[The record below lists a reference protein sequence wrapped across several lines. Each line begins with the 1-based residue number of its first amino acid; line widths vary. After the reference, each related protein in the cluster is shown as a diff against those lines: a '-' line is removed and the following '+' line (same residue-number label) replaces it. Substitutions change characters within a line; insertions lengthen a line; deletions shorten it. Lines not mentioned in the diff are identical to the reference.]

1 MTFLRSTCSYCGVG
15 CGVLIKKNPH
25 TGEIHLK
32 GDESH
37 PASRGK
43 LCSKGMNLH
52 HVAMDTSDR
61 LTVPRMRVNRQ
72 APLQDVSWETA
83 LNRAAAVFKGLI
95 DKFGPD
101 SVGFYLSGQLLTE
114 EYYIINKLTKGFI
127 GTNNID
133 TNSRLCMSSAVVGY
147 KKSLGEDAVP
157 VSYDDIELADCF
169 FIAGAN
175 PAWCHPILFR
185 RIEAHKLAHPDV
197 KIIVVDPR
205 HTQSASIADLHLP
218 IIPGADI
225 YLFNAIARVLIEQ
238 GKMDAAFIAEHT
250 NGFEHVQ
257 AKVFELSLD
266 EYAEKCGVPAA
277 DIVQAALWIG
287 DAKGFISMWTMGLN
301 QSVVGVNKNL
311 ALINLSLITGK
322 IGKPGNGPF
331 SLTGQPNAMGG
342 REVGGLSTM
351 LAVHKEINNP
361 IHRQEVADFWGVP
374 SVPDRPGLSA
384 MEMIDA
390 LEAGRMK
397 AVWIVCTNPIDSM
410 PNARRVEAAL
420 RKANF
425 VIVQDISKN
434 ASSLDFADL
443 ILPAAGYMEKSG
455 TMTNADRR
463 VSLVQ
468 KITAAPAQALPDAEI
483 IWRFAAKMGWQKS
496 FNYSSYEQ
504 IFDEY
509 KMQTKGTNVD
519 VSGLSHAYLKANGSV
534 QWPFSCADSKGTPR
548 LFTDHRFYTPDA
560 RANMFAVAPDN
571 ASESTDAEFPLIL
584 TTGRIRDQWH
594 TMTRT
599 GKVSKLNKHI
609 PEPFVEIHPNDAA
622 RMGIING
629 DLVDVRGRRGD
640 VRVRAKLTDTIRE
653 GVVFLPMHWGRI
665 MQRDAGRANNLTH
678 DLIDPT
684 SKQPDFK
691 FSAVNVRKYAP
702 EMQKIIVIGA
712 GAGAGRFIEAMRE
725 CDQQSDIH
733 VFSKEVNPFYN
744 RVLLPEYLSGHKGWD
759 HLLRFKAET
768 LQALNVTVHNGV
780 AVDRID
786 PESNTLVDANGVTH
800 SYTRLVVA
808 TGSRAFVP
816 ADYPMDKSNM
826 FTIRQRE
833 DVERIQA
840 LLKPNARIVI
850 VGGGLLGL
858 EMADAFDAL
867 GHRIDLIQQSD
878 RLMPRQLDALSGQ
891 LLKQQIE
898 EKNIV
903 VHLNDQVVH
912 FVEDSSDQNRI
923 AAIKLKTGKT
933 LHADIVMCAIGTT
946 PNIEMLRAAGLACG
960 RGVKVNS
967 RLQSS
972 VDNIYCIGEIAE
984 LDGMM
989 WGITAAAEEQA
1000 DVLAK
1005 VMYGDPHVNYKGST
1019 FMNILKLKDI
1029 HLSSVGMIE
1038 EPLNDDAYQVVRME
1052 DVSRHYYK
1060 KCIIHN
1066 NKLVGTILMGN
1077 KDEFVQFRDL
1087 IKNGAE
1093 LDDLR
1098 DALLRPNGGAVKEPL
1113 KGALVCSCNNVG
1125 EGNIKGCIAGG
1136 CKTLSDV
1143 MQKTGAGTGCGSCK
1157 PEIMVLLEQA
1167 KQTKQTKQAEVVA

>member
-1 MTFLRSTCSYCGVG
+1 MTYLRSTCSYCGVG
-15 CGVLIKKNPH
+15 CGVLIRKDAH
-25 TGEIHLK
+25 TGELHLK

-37 PASRGK
+37 PASRGM

-52 HVAMDTSDR
+52 HVVMNQTDR
-61 LTVPRMRVNRQ
+61 LTTPQMRMNRQ
-72 APLQDVSWETA
+72 APLVDVSWDAA
-83 LNRAAAVFKGLI
+83 LTRATAVFKGLI
-95 DKFGPD
+95 SKFGPD
-101 SVGFYLSGQLLTE
+101 SVGFYVSGQLLTE

-147 KKSLGEDAVP
+147 KKALGEDAVP

-169 FIAGAN
+169 LIAGAN

-185 RIEAHKLAHPDV
+185 RIEAHKLANPDV
-197 KIIVVDPR
+197 KIVVVDPR
-205 HTQSASIADLHLP
+205 RTQSAVIADLHLA
-218 IIPGADI
+218 IIPGTDI
-225 YLFNAIARVLIEQ
+225 YLFNAMARVLIEH
-238 GKMDAAFIAEHT
+238 GKMDEAFVAAHT
-250 NGFEHVQ
+250 NGFEHVR
-257 AKVFELSLD
+257 AKVFELSID
-266 EYAEKCGVPAA
+266 EYADKCGVSAA

-301 QSVVGVNKNL
+301 QSAVGVNKNL

-351 LAVHKEINNP
+351 LAVHKELNNP
-361 IHRQEVADFWGVP
+361 VHRQEVADFWGVP
-374 SVPDRPGLSA
+374 TVPEKVGLSA
-384 MEMIDA
+384 TEMIAA
-390 LEAGRMK
+390 LEAGTMK
-397 AVWIVCTNPIDSM
+397 AIWMICTNPIDSM
-410 PNARRVEAAL
+410 PNANRVEAAL
-420 RKANF
+420 SRANF

-434 ASSLDFADL
+434 ASSLDFADM
-443 ILPAAGYMEKSG
+443 ILPAAGFMEKTG

-468 KITAAPAQALPDAEI
+468 KITEPPAQALPDAEI

-496 FNYSSYEQ
+496 FNYNSYQ
-504 IFDEY
+504 AIFDEY
-509 KMQTKGTNVD
+509 KQQTKGTNID
-519 VSGLSHAYLKANGSV
+519 VSGLSYNYLKTNGAV
-534 QWPFSCADSKGTPR
+534 QWPFKTVDSQGTPR
-548 LFTDHRFYTPDA
+548 LFTDHQFYTPDA
-560 RANMFAVAPDN
+560 RANLFGVSPEN
-571 ASESTDAEFPLIL
+571 TSEDCDVDYPLIL

-599 GKVSKLNKHI
+599 GKVSKLNIHL
-609 PEPFVEIHPNDAA
+609 PEPFLEIHPTDAA
-622 RMGIING
+622 ATEIQEG
-629 DLVDVRGRRGD
+629 DLVNVAGRRGE
-640 VRVRAKLTDTIRE
+640 VRVRAKITDTIRQ
-653 GVVFLPMHWGRI
+653 GVVFMPMHWGRI
-665 MQRDAGRANNLTH
+665 MGRSQGRANNITN
-678 DLIDPT
+678 DIVDPM

-691 FSAVNVRKYAP
+691 FSAVNVTKHSP
-702 EMQKIIVIGA
+702 KPQKIIVIGA
-712 GAGAGRFIEAMRE
+712 GAGAGKFIESMRE
-725 CDQQSDIH
+725 LDATSEIH
-733 VFSKEVNPFYN
+733 VFNQESNPFYN
-744 RVLLPEYLSGHKGWD
+744 RVLLPEYLSGHKPWE
-759 HLLRFKAET
+759 HLQRFKAAQFESLNIT
-768 LQALNVTVHNGV
+768 LHNGV
-780 AVDRID
+780 GIASVQ
-786 PESNTLVDANGVTH
+786 PEHNTVIDANGATH
-800 SYTRLVVA
+800 QYDTLVVA

-816 ADYPMDKSNM
+816 NDYPMHKSNM

-833 DVERIQA
+833 DVERIQE
-840 LLKPNARIVI
+840 LLKPQTRIAI

-867 GHRIDLIQQSD
+867 GHNIELIQQSD
-878 RLMPRQLDALSGQ
+878 RLMPRQLDALSGK
-891 LLKQQIE
+891 LLKQKIE
-898 EKNIV
+898 EKNIT
-903 VHLNDQVVH
+903 VHLNDQVDY
-912 FVEDSSDQNRI
+912 FIDADDKTRI
-923 AAIKLKTGKT
+923 QAVKLKSGKT
-933 LHADIVMCAIGTT
+933 LEVDIIMCAIGTT
-946 PNIEMLRAAGLACG
+946 PNIEILKTANLACG
-960 RGVKVNS
+960 RGVKINS
-967 RLQSS
+967 KLQSS
-972 VDNIYCIGEIAE
+972 VENIYCIGEIAE
-984 LDGMM
+984 LDSMM

-1000 DVLAK
+1000 DVLAR
-1005 VMYGDPHVNYKGST
+1005 VIYGDPHIHYKGST

-1098 DALLRPNGGAVKEPL
+1098 DELLRPSGGAAREPI

-1125 EGNIKGCIAGG
+1125 EGNLIDCIAGG
-1136 CKTLSDV
+1136 CATLGDV

-1157 PEIMVLLEQA
+1157 PEIMVFIEKA
-1167 KQTKQTKQAEVVA
+1167 SAMKAIAS